1 MAKNEQSDQVE
12 AIEAL
17 AEHHEVS
24 GYETL
29 TWWETVMMFK
39 TTVAICFLVTFSAA
53 TDGYQIGYRNIFPP
67 HLPIDVNS
75 DYWVSINGNIIANP
89 GFVKQFATATDS
101 DGKLYLT
108 SPILAG
114 WSSIQSVGQIIGMT
128 HLTFVS
134 DRWGRKVAMYW
145 YWFILACSVLAETLA
160 RRWEIWLIAKLLA
173 GIGIG
178 CLQSTIP
185 TYVSEVAPVRVR
197 GALLMCYSFWL
208 GIGQFMAPIA
218 LQTLSQSDPMDY
230 LTPIYTQWSQVG
242 LMLLI
247 YLVVP
252 ESPAWCVSK
261 GKLDKARKTIRFL
274 NIGVK
279 DLDVEQ
285 QVQVIQATLDH
296 ERTIAAEQ
304 RREKWYAIF
313 YGTDGRRTVVSLWTL
328 MAQQFVGLTLFGT
341 YSSYFWQQ
349 SGVRDPFVVT
359 CITSGINVATG
370 AIFVFTADK
379 VGRRKLSC
387 NGTTLSWFATMVI
400 GILGVVPRVKATTSL
415 MVLSAVLWSRFPQHR
430 HTVVDDRLT
439 N

>member
-1 MAKNEQSDQVE
+1 M
-12 AIEAL
+12 
-17 AEHHEVS
+17 
-24 GYETL
+24 
-29 TWWETVMMFK
+29 
-39 TTVAICFLVTFSAA
+39 
-53 TDGYQIGYRNIFPP
+53 
-67 HLPIDVNS
+67 
-75 DYWVSINGNIIANP
+75 VSINGNIIANP
-89 GFVKQFATATDS
+89 GFVKQFATAINS
-101 DGKLYLT
+101 DGELYLT

-128 HLTFVS
+128 HLAFVS
-134 DRWGRKVAMYW
+134 DRFGRKFAMYW
-145 YWFILACSVLAETLA
+145 YWLILACSVLAETLA
-160 RRWEIWLIAKLLA
+160 RRWEVWLIAKLLA

-185 TYVSEVAPVRVR
+185 TYVSEVAPVRAR
-197 GALLMCYSFWL
+197 GAFLMCYSFWL

-230 LTPIYTQWSQVG
+230 LTPIYTQWSQIG

-247 YLVVP
+247 YLIIP
-252 ESPAWCVSK
+252 ESPVWCVSK

-279 DLDVEQ
+279 DLDVEHQ
-285 QVQVIQATLDH
+285 LHVIQLTLDH

-304 RREKWYAIF
+304 RQERWYAIF
-313 YGTDGRRTVVSLWTL
+313 KGTDGRRTVVSLWTL

-349 SGVRDPFVVT
+349 SGVKDPFVVT

-370 AIFVFTADK
+370 AVLVFAADR

-387 NGTTLSWFATMVI
+387 NGTTLSWFATVVI
-400 GILGVVPRVKATTSL
+400 GILGVVPKVKATTYI
-415 MVLSAVLWSRFPQHR
+415 MVLFAVLWSEYLQNHHKYTDQTFTNLRSKTLALSQILQQAGVSLERSHLSACVHTLLALRQHPR
-430 HTVVDDRLT
+430 ALLVSS
-439 N
+439 